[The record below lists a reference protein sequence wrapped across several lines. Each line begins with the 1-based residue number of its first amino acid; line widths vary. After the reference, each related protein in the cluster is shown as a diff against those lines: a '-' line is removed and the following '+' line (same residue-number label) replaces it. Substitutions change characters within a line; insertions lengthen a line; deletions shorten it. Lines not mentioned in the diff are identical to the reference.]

1 MNNIAIKAENICKSY
16 KTKRGLVNVLDNAS
30 LILPAGS
37 FATITGESGCGK
49 STLLALLGC
58 LDDAD
63 SGSLEIFGTEVF
75 GKAQSELTQLR
86 NRQLGF
92 VFQGY
97 NLISTLTALQ
107 NVELPLKYRGI
118 SADERHVIAAQAL
131 ANVNLSDRAS
141 HFPYE
146 LSGGQQQR
154 VAVAR
159 ALAANPRILLADEP
173 TGNLDCASAETVMDN
188 MLRLQKSGT
197 TIIMITHDN
206 ALANSL
212 PMQFTVDGGKI
223 HRLR

>member
-16 KTKRGLVNVLDNAS
+16 KTKRGAVSVLDNAS

-86 NRQLGF
+86 NLQLGF

-118 SADERHVIAAQAL
+118 PADARRIIAEQAL
-131 ANVNLSDRAS
+131 ANVNLTDRAS

-159 ALAANPRILLADEP
+159 AVAAKPKILLADEP
-173 TGNLDCASAETVMDN
+173 TGNLDCASAVTVMDN

-212 PMQFTVDGGKI
+212 PMQFTVNGGKI

>member
-16 KTKRGLVNVLDNAS
+16 KTKRGAVSVLDNAS

-86 NRQLGF
+86 NLQLGF

-118 SADERHVIAAQAL
+118 PADARRIIAEQAL
-131 ANVNLSDRAS
+131 ANVNLTDRAS

-159 ALAANPRILLADEP
+159 ADR
-173 TGNLDCASAETVMDN
+173 
-188 MLRLQKSGT
+188 KS
-197 TIIMITHDN
+197 
-206 ALANSL
+206 
-212 PMQFTVDGGKI
+212 VV
-223 HRLR
+223 